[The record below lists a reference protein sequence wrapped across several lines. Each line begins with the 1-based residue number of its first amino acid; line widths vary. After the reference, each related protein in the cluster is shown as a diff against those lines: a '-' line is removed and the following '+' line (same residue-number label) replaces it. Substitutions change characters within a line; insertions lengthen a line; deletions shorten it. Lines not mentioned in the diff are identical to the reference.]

1 VGRWT
6 LLFIAVVVAG
16 ATASCGSD
24 EGDSSGSQGISAA
37 TGQSIRTISIS
48 ETEFKLSPAKVQV
61 DTPGTYTFHV
71 VNDGTTTH
79 ALEVEGHGV
88 ETETESISPGS
99 SADLRIDVPE
109 EGDYELYC
117 PIGNHRDRGMEGTLT
132 VGTGVGARGTTT
144 TDDSDSGGLGY

>member
-1 VGRWT
+1 VRRWA
-6 LLFIAVVVAG
+6 LLFVAVAVAG

-48 ETEFKLSPAKVQV
+48 ETEFKLSPANVQV
-61 DTPGTYTFHV
+61 DTPGTYTFRV
-71 VNDGTTTH
+71 VNDGNTTH

-88 ETETESISPGS
+88 ETETAPISPGS

-109 EGDYELYC
+109 EGGYELYC

-132 VGTGVGARGTTT
+132 VGTGAGAGGTTT
-144 TDDSDSGGLGY
+144 TDSDSGGLGY